1 MKHTLSRADRLKS
14 YTRIRQLFEKGS
26 KLRIQPLLIYYHLSR
41 VSDFADG
48 SFLQMGVS
56 VGSRHFKRAV
66 DRNLLKRRVR
76 EAYRLQKHVLADQ
89 LRESGV
95 HMDIFFVY
103 LNTEIA
109 DYPSLYAA
117 IEFGIKQLENR
128 IRQYGESLR

>member
-1 MKHTLSRADRLKS
+1 
-14 YTRIRQLFEKGS
+14 LFEKGN

-41 VSDFADG
+41 ISDFPEG
-48 SFLQMGVS
+48 SCLQMGVS

-66 DRNLLKRRVR
+66 DRNLLKRRIR

-95 HMDIFFVY
+95 HMDIFYVF

-109 DYPSLYAA
+109 DYSYLYAA
-117 IEFGIKQLENR
+117 IAEGMKQLEIR
-128 IRQYGESLR
+128 IRRFGESL